1 MTEVTP
7 TVDIIPDVGDIVP
20 DEVTDV
26 FRVIG
31 SEGLWLRGGVIFA
44 GTILIIIGIVI
55 MISGTRAVKQA
66 ASLVTSVASKGIVK

>member
-1 MTEVTP
+1 MSNTTP
-7 TVDIIPDVGDIVP
+7 AVNILPDVGDVVP

-31 SEGLWLRGGVIFA
+31 SEGLWLRGGAIFA
-44 GTILIIIGIVI
+44 GGMLITIGIVI
-55 MISGTRAVKQA
+55 MLSGTRAVKQA